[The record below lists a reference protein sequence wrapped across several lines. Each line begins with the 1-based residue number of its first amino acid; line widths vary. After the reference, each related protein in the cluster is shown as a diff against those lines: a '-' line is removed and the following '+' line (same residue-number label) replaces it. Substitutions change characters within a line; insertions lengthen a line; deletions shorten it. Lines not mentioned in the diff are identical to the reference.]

1 MRLGLIANPKRPET
15 IEARERVFKIAEQ
28 MGFRCSAS
36 DDTAEILSDDPDV
49 LVVIGGDGSVIRAAH
64 IACRKNIPLLGLHF
78 GRVGFLTELSEETFP
93 DALMRLKTGDYRET
107 VRTMLDVRVND
118 GEARQCLND
127 VLVYKHSF
135 SGVTQ
140 MYLSVDR
147 NAIGT
152 LFGDGVVIAT
162 PTGATG
168 YSLSARG
175 PIVADG
181 LEAMLLTPICPHT
194 LHMRPVVASMDSTIK
209 VTVSDNCFVAADGDM
224 IAKLN
229 RGDVLLVSRS
239 DSVTRILTFTERNP
253 FRLLAEKL
261 S

>member
-1 MRLGLIANPKRPET
+1 M
-15 IEARERVFKIAEQ
+15 
-28 MGFRCSAS
+28 
-36 DDTAEILSDDPDV
+36 
-49 LVVIGGDGSVIRAAH
+49 
-64 IACRKNIPLLGLHF
+64 
-78 GRVGFLTELSEETFP
+78 
-93 DALMRLKTGDYRET
+93 
-107 VRTMLDVRVND
+107 
-118 GEARQCLND
+118 
-127 VLVYKHSF
+127 
-135 SGVTQ
+135 
-140 MYLSVDR
+140 
-147 NAIGT
+147 
-152 LFGDGVVIAT
+152 
-162 PTGATG
+162 
-168 YSLSARG
+168 
-175 PIVADG
+175 ADG